1 MSDPQGD
8 GEGSVPSV
16 PQVSYRAERSVRQS
30 RFPRISGAWWVVIVL
45 LTIGAAIG
53 GVIWGVDPYPG
64 HFLAVSAQNYST
76 IALDRVNCVSTDS
89 VMYDAKDFSDPKL
102 ADAIVDTLGIKT
114 VLFNAEYAACP
125 WGLSLT
131 IVPGMEPA
139 VRYNGHFARYLVS
152 VAVCERTVEQRMNPS
167 KCVNK
172 NIYVF
177 TPRVAPHDL
186 FRVGLIGLKK
196 QQTSEWEVFL
206 VKRSQ

>member
-1 MSDPQGD
+1 M
-8 GEGSVPSV
+8 
-16 PQVSYRAERSVRQS
+16 
-30 RFPRISGAWWVVIVL
+30 

-53 GVIWGVDPYPG
+53 GVIWGIDPYPG
-64 HFLAVSAQNYST
+64 HFLAASSQAYST
-76 IALDRVNCVSTDS
+76 IALDRVNCVSTDR

-102 ADAIVDTLGIKT
+102 ADVVSDTLGIKT

-131 IVPGMEPA
+131 IVPGIETE
-139 VRYNGHFARYLVS
+139 VSYNDFFARYLVS

-177 TPRVAPHDL
+177 TPRVTPHDL
-186 FRVGLIGLKK
+186 FWVALIGLKK
-196 QQTSEWEVFL
+196 QQTSKWEAFL